1 MSDYSSRAEAQIRQ
15 YEAQPEIHDLPAIF
29 HLWSNSFL
37 ALRMRSVFG
46 TSDTAE
52 FYAAFILESF
62 GKTGIRRVLS
72 VGAGDASIEIG
83 VANALR
89 ARGAT
94 GFRIDCLELSPVLV
108 ERAEH
113 SVRQHG
119 LAQELFPQLC
129 DINRWQPDAVYGA
142 VMAHHSL
149 HHIVE
154 LEHLFAAIEAA
165 LAADGLFLT
174 QDIIGRNGHMR
185 WPESLAAIGHIWR
198 QLPIRF
204 KYNHALRRLEQEFD
218 NWDCSTEGFEG
229 VRAQDIL
236 PLCVERFK
244 FRRFLGWGSLMEVFT
259 DRGFGPNFDPADPF
273 DREILRRIQLLEDGL
288 IDTGFIKPT
297 AMAAVMA
304 KTASEPPPE
313 EPIVFRQRT
322 PEFCLRP
329 PNAPAPSLPGLD
341 WQLPDRRIERR
352 AGNFGLPRDR
362 AVIEFDR
369 PAAMALTRATGWN
382 APEAEVGGCWTK
394 GSGATLLLD
403 LSERPAGALSLRFD
417 LSAYIPPSGEQQVDV
432 LVNGVTVAEWSFA
445 GQTDAEWTKEIAIG
459 EEMREGNELLLE
471 FRVARPRI
479 PGEDGKADIRPIGLF
494 LRRVTIAPAGAGKLG
509 RRSISWSG

>member
-52 FYAAFILESF
+52 FYAGFILESF
-62 GKTGIRRVLS
+62 ERTGILRVVS
-72 VGAGDASIEIG
+72 IGAGDASIEIS

-89 ARGAT
+89 ARGAA
-94 GFRIDCLELSPVLV
+94 GFRIHCLELSPVLV
-108 ERAEH
+108 ERAEQA
-113 SVRQHG
+113 VRQNG
-119 LAQELFPQLC
+119 LTGEVFLQVC
-129 DINRWQPDAVYGA
+129 DINQWRPDAIYGA

-154 LEHLFAAIEAA
+154 LEHLFAAIDTA
-165 LAADGLFLT
+165 LAAEGLFVT

-185 WPESLAAIGHIWR
+185 WPESLAAIEHIWR

-204 KYNHALRRLEQEFD
+204 KYNHALRRLEREFD

-229 VRAQDIL
+229 IRAQDIL
-236 PLCVERFK
+236 PLCVDRFK
-244 FRRFLGWGSLMEVFT
+244 FRRFLGWGGLMEVFT

-273 DREILRRIQLLEDGL
+273 DREILRRTQLLEDRL
-288 IDTGFIKPT
+288 IDTGSIKPS

-304 KTASEPPPE
+304 KRASEP
-313 EPIVFRQRT
+313 PIVFRQRT

-329 PNAPAPSLPGLD
+329 PNAPAPSLPELD
-341 WQLPDRRIERR
+341 WQVPDRAIEPR
-352 AGNFGLPRDR
+352 ARNFGLPRDC

-369 PAAMALTRATGWN
+369 PAATLLTRAIGWN
-382 APEAEVGGCWTK
+382 APEPEVGGCWTK
-394 GSGATLLLD
+394 RSSATLLLD
-403 LSERPAGALSLRFD
+403 LTEQPRGALSLRFD
-417 LSAYIPPSGEQQVDV
+417 LSAYIPPSGEQQVDLV
-432 LVNGVTVAEWSFA
+432 VNGISVAEWSFT
-445 GQTDAEWTKEIAIG
+445 GQTDAEWTKEVAVS
-459 EEMREGNELLLE
+459 EEMREGDELLLE
-471 FRVARPRI
+471 FRIARPRI

-494 LRRVTIAPAGAGKLG
+494 LRRVTIAPAMAGKPG
-509 RRSISWSG
+509 RRSLGWSG